1 MPSISSGKTRP
12 GYSSKRTRMNRSK
25 KPSCVSQ
32 TRQLMLSISSPAL
45 LDPQGKTDHLFRQ
58 FLYDFST
65 LGASLEI
72 VRSYF
77 ASLLGLTS
85 PQYNILMVLANGGD
99 KGISVSDVA
108 RRLHVSTAFITAEG
122 INLESV
128 GLLEKRR
135 NPDDGR
141 GVLLHL
147 TQSGWERVAQIGPE
161 RQKINDHLFG
171 SLSAR
176 DFRYLA
182 ETLTALLDDFSYTVR
197 LIKSAPP
204 SQFDSITSPSKD
216 SKALKEKR

>member
-1 MPSISSGKTRP
+1 MPSIPSGKTRR
-12 GYSSKRTRMNRSK
+12 GSSNSK
-25 KPSCVSQ
+25 PRALDGKKSPKIIQAHRITPSA
-32 TRQLMLSISSPAL
+32 SSPAL
-45 LDPQGKTDHLFRQ
+45 LDPQGKTDHRFRQ

-72 VRSYF
+72 VRAYL
-77 ASLLGLTS
+77 ASQLGLTT
-85 PQYNILMVLANGGD
+85 PQYNIIMVLANGNG
-99 KGISVSDVA
+99 KGISVSEVA
-108 RRLHVSTAFITAEG
+108 RRLHVSKTFITAEG
-122 INLESV
+122 INLESA
-128 GLLEKRR
+128 GIIEKHR

-147 TQSGWERVAQIGPE
+147 TQLGWERVAQIGPE

-182 ETLTALLDDFSYTVR
+182 ETLASLLVDFDYTVR

-204 SQFDSITSPSKD
+204 SRINPVTSPSQN
-216 SKALKEKR
+216 SRAPKEK

>member
-1 MPSISSGKTRP
+1 MPSVASGKTRRLP
-12 GYSSKRTRMNRSK
+12 GSAKARAAGGKKSSTTSRT
-25 KPSCVSQ
+25 PGII
-32 TRQLMLSISSPAL
+32 LSASSPAL
-45 LDPQGKTDHLFRQ
+45 LDPQGKTDHRFRQ

-72 VRSYF
+72 VRSYL
-77 ASLLGLTS
+77 ASLLALTS
-85 PQYNILMVLANGGD
+85 PQYNIIMVLANAGG
-99 KGISVSDVA
+99 KGVSVSEVA

-122 INLESV
+122 INLESA
-128 GLLEKRR
+128 GLIEKHR

-147 TQSGWERVAQIGPE
+147 TQFGWERVAQIGPE

-182 ETLTALLDDFSYTVR
+182 ETLTSLLDDFNYTVR
-197 LIKSAPP
+197 MIKSAPP
-204 SQFDSITSPSKD
+204 SQINPGSSLSRHF
-216 SKALKEKR
+216 KALKEEQ

>member
-1 MPSISSGKTRP
+1 MPSVSFGKIRRLP
-12 GYSSKRTRMNRSK
+12 GSAKARAVGGKKNSATSRTHGII
-25 KPSCVSQ
+25 
-32 TRQLMLSISSPAL
+32 LSASSPAL
-45 LDPQGKTDHLFRQ
+45 LDPQGKTDHRFRQ

-72 VRSYF
+72 VRSYL
-77 ASLLGLTS
+77 ASLLALTS
-85 PQYNILMVLANGGD
+85 PQYNIIMVLANAGG
-99 KGISVSDVA
+99 KGVSVSEVA

-122 INLESV
+122 INLESA
-128 GLLEKRR
+128 GLIEKHR

-147 TQSGWERVAQIGPE
+147 TQFGWERVAQIGPE

-182 ETLTALLDDFSYTVR
+182 ETLTSLLDDFNYTVR
-197 LIKSAPP
+197 MIKSAPP
-204 SQFDSITSPSKD
+204 SQINPGSSLS
-216 SKALKEKR
+216 RH